1 MWDVRERRENG
12 QLILVGALSLAIVL
26 VGIALVL
33 NASIYAENL
42 ATRANQQESGQ
53 IVTLERE
60 ATQGAGV
67 AMEHI
72 HHDLDSH
79 TSYSSLESDFEDAI
93 DSWSDWTVRD
103 SARKGQYVDVR
114 VVDTDPYTR
123 GTRITQDDGGTFEP
137 EESDA
142 VVSVD
147 LTTGLLSSIN
157 VEYWSVTPGATQVR
171 DFSMDIDPDQL
182 RGDDTLL
189 GIEAGV
195 IETFQAGLELET
207 GGDGDELVG
216 IGDLSFDDPPFTV
229 VYDVGDTGEVDH
241 SFAIYRSDADPD
253 DVNITY
259 YRYDGS
265 GTTRT
270 CTVQDVDST
279 FTVDVSNGRVEGD
292 DGACSDVFEFQSEI
306 SGSYQLFFVQGDQ
319 VAGNYE
325 LVVDESTTS
334 FENGYDSLNILEL
347 DLFGLL
353 SDDPE
358 FGDIYQSHPDPSAH
372 TSPYGPDSPYIEP
385 ALYNA
390 TVSLEYQSDSMSYE
404 STVTVAPN
412 EP

>member
-142 VVSVD
+142 LLEVN
-147 LTTGLLSSIN
+147 LLSSLTGDL
-157 VEYWSVTPGATQVR
+157 VVDYWSVTPGSSRIR
-171 DFSMDIDPDQL
+171 DFSMTVDHDQL
-182 RGDDTLL
+182 GDGGDSLL
-189 GIEAGV
+189 QLEVGV
-195 IETFQAGLELET
+195 VGNYLADLRLDGGTNLELLSSLSL
-207 GGDGDELVG
+207 DGA
-216 IGDLSFDDPPFTV
+216 PFTV
-229 VYDVGDTGEVDH
+229 VYDVNDDDDIDY
-241 SFAIYRSDADPD
+241 SFAIYPSDDDADN
-253 DVNITY
+253 VKVTSRN
-259 YRYDGS
+259 YDTGV
-265 GTTRT
+265 TRT
-270 CTVQDVDST
+270 CTVEDVDST
-279 FTVDVSNGRVEGD
+279 FMIDVSNGQVEGA
-292 DGACSDVFEFQSEI
+292 DGACSDVFEFQSRI
-306 SGSYQLFFVQGDQ
+306 SDPYQLIFVEGDQ
-319 VAGNYE
+319 IGGDYE
-325 LVVDESTTS
+325 LVVDDPTNTFDDDYDDLDLLDVSLLGLSDPTFDDFYHSHSESTHDST
-334 FENGYDSLNILEL
+334 YD
-347 DLFGLL
+347 
-353 SDDPE
+353 P
-358 FGDIYQSHPDPSAH
+358 A
-372 TSPYGPDSPYIEP
+372 SPYLEP
-385 ALYNA
+385 AIYSAN
-390 TVSLEYQSDSMSYE
+390 VSLDYQSDSMTYE
-404 STVTVAPN
+404 SNVTVAPN

>member
-42 ATRANQQESGQ
+42 ATRADQQESGQ

-60 ATQGAGV
+60 AAQGAGV
-67 AMEHI
+67 AMEHL

-79 TSYSSLESDFEDAI
+79 TSYTDLESNFDDAI
-93 DSWSDWTVRD
+93 DNWSDWTVRD
-103 SARKGQYVDVR
+103 SAREGQYVDVS

-137 EESDA
+137 NESDA

-147 LTTGLLSSIN
+147 LSTSLLSSIN

-182 RGDDTLL
+182 RGDDSTLE
-189 GIEAGV
+189 IEAQV
-195 IETFQAGLELET
+195 AETFLAGLDLET
-207 GGDGDELVG
+207 AGDEDELIG

-229 VYDVGDTGEVDH
+229 AYDVSDDGDIDH
-241 SFAIYRSDADPD
+241 SFAIYRAEDASN
-253 DVNITY
+253 VNITY
-259 YRYDGS
+259 YRHDGS
-265 GTTRT
+265 GVTQT
-270 CTVQDVDST
+270 CTIEDVDST
-279 FTVDVSNGRVEGD
+279 FTVDVSNGRVEGA
-292 DGACSDVFEFQSEI
+292 DGACSDVFEFQSGI
-306 SGSYQLFFVQGDQ
+306 SDPYQLFFIQGDQ

-325 LVVDESTTS
+325 LVVDESTSS
-334 FENGYDSLNILEL
+334 FESGYSGINILDL

-353 SDDPE
+353 SDDPT
-358 FGDIYQSHPDPSAH
+358 FSDMYQSHPSESSH
-372 TSPYGPDSPYIEP
+372 TSPYSPDSPYIEP
-385 ALYNA
+385 ALYDA
-390 TVSLEYQSDSMSYE
+390 TVSLDYQSDSMSYE